1 MAFNSSTV
9 WELGSTLR
17 ALASKEHPDQSACIS
32 ITHANST
39 PLFVTHTT
47 DAISPAYL
55 SEMDAIRNTVKRWDI
70 STWRRHRLLT
80 LGEHSATDVSKS
92 QEYSTKGGGW
102 PIRVK
107 GVVGIVAIVVVIGL
121 YPVNGKS
128 QSFNPLKYEPVKD
141 TNHELIVKALEMILD
156 KQYVFFPFAHDRD
169 ADART
174 RRSLTLA
181 AAA

>member
-1 MAFNSSTV
+1 VLMAFNCSTI

-17 ALASKEHPDQSACIS
+17 TLAMKEHPDQSACIA

-47 DAISPAYL
+47 DAISPAYQ
-55 SEMDAIRNTVKRWDI
+55 SEMDAIRNTVKRWEI
-70 STWRRHRLLT
+70 STWRRQRLLA
-80 LGEHSATDVSKS
+80 LSEHPVLELSKS

-102 PIRVK
+102 PIKVK
-107 GVVGIVAIVVVIGL
+107 GVIGVVAVVVVTGL

-141 TNHELIVKALEMILD
+141 ANHELIVRALEMVLE
-156 KQYVFFPFAHDRD
+156 KQYVYSLWIIVAMLMLMRLIFPGKI
-169 ADART
+169 
-174 RRSLTLA
+174 
-181 AAA
+181 

>member
-17 ALASKEHPDQSACIS
+17 ALAMKEHPDQCASIS

-39 PLFVTHTT
+39 LLFATNTT
-47 DAISPAYL
+47 DSISPA
-55 SEMDAIRNTVKRWDI
+55 SVAEMDAIRNTTKRWEI
-70 STWRRHRLLT
+70 STWRRQRLLT
-80 LGEHSATDVSKS
+80 LGENLPESSKS

-107 GVVGIVAIVVVIGL
+107 GVIGIVAVVVVTGL

-128 QSFNPLKYEPVKD
+128 QSFNPLKYEPMKD
-141 TNHELIVKALEMILD
+141 VNHELIVRALEIILD
-156 KQYVFFPFAHDRD
+156 KQYVP
-169 ADART
+169 
-174 RRSLTLA
+174 SLLE
-181 AAA
+181 

>member
-1 MAFNSSTV
+1 VLMAFNCSTV

-17 ALASKEHPDQSACIS
+17 ALAMKEHPDQSACIS

-47 DAISPAYL
+47 DAISPAYQL
-55 SEMDAIRNTVKRWDI
+55 EMDAIRNTVKRWEI
-70 STWRRHRLLT
+70 STWRRQRLLT
-80 LGEHSATDVSKS
+80 LGEHPVVELSKS

-102 PIRVK
+102 PIKVK
-107 GVVGIVAIVVVIGL
+107 GIIGVVAVVVVTGL

-141 TNHELIVKALEMILD
+141 ANHELIMRALEMVLE
-156 KQYVFFPFAHDRD
+156 KQYVL
-169 ADART
+169 
-174 RRSLTLA
+174 SLMD
-181 AAA
+181 

>member
-17 ALASKEHPDQSACIS
+17 ALAMKDHPDQSACIS
-32 ITHANST
+32 INHANST
-39 PLFVTHTT
+39 PLFITHTS

-55 SEMDAIRNTVKRWDI
+55 SEMDAIRNTVKRWEI
-70 STWRRHRLLT
+70 STWRRQRLLT
-80 LGEHSATDVSKS
+80 LGEHPIPDLLKS

-107 GVVGIVAIVVVIGL
+107 GVVGVVAVVVVTGL

-141 TNHELIVKALEMILD
+141 VNHEIIVRALEMVLD
-156 KQYVFFPFAHDRD
+156 KQ
-169 ADART
+169 
-174 RRSLTLA
+174 
-181 AAA
+181 